1 VRARVAVWVDGSLEL
16 AEETTP
22 FVRSSHGVT
31 CIALV
36 SSESRVEAQLWSDKY
51 GEFKMISSFCGR
63 TGYTMER
70 NGKTGSSVA
79 AAHEPRAAAPMN
91 ERGGS

>member
-1 VRARVAVWVDGSLEL
+1 VRVRVAIWVDGSLEF

-22 FVRSSHGVT
+22 FLRSSRGVT

-51 GEFKMISSFCGR
+51 GELKMISGFCGR
-63 TGYTMER
+63 TGYIIER
-70 NGKTGSSVA
+70 HLKTGSSVA
-79 AAHEPRAAAPMN
+79 SAHEPRPAAPP
-91 ERGGS
+91 E